1 MQRATDQDIAD
12 IRSFLGANVT
22 HAMFPL
28 SNLIHY
34 GTNGG
39 DDRAMTFWLT
49 RKNGTVTDVLGLT
62 DRGVILPCCPTASAG
77 DMVAALA
84 GQNIHGVNG
93 PAAQARPLVQALGLT
108 GAQLD
113 RDEPHYALN
122 LADLIVPTGPGD
134 LHPITDTHRFTIRGW
149 IVAYDMEAL
158 GSHLRDAENHVDGT
172 LDRYMASQSH
182 RVLMKGDTPLAM
194 TGFNA
199 TTEDCVQVGG
209 VYTPFELRGQGH
221 ARRAVALHLA
231 QARDNGATKSVLFAA
246 NTAACTAYESIGYR
260 RIGAWTLYL
269 GSKTITV
276 PATAS

>member
-1 MQRATDQDIAD
+1 MQRATDQDLSD
-12 IRSFLGANVT
+12 IRSFLQANVT

-49 RKNGTVTDVLGLT
+49 REDGDVTNVLGLT
-62 DRGVILPCCPTASAG
+62 DHGVILPCCPTASPN
-77 DMVAALA
+77 DMATALA
-84 GQNIHGVNG
+84 GQQVHGVNG
-93 PAAQARPLVQALGLT
+93 PAAQARPLVQTLGLS

-113 RDEPHYALN
+113 RDEPHYALT
-122 LADLIVPTGPGD
+122 LSDLSVPDGIGD
-134 LHPITDTHRFTIRGW
+134 LHPITDAHRSTVRGW

-158 GSHLRDAENHVDGT
+158 GSHLREAESRVDST
-172 LDRYMASQSH
+172 VDRYMASQSH

-199 TTEDCVQVGG
+199 TTDTCVQVGG
-209 VYTPFELRGQGH
+209 VYTPFDLRGQGH

-231 QARDNGATKSVLFAA
+231 EARDKGATQSVLFAA
-246 NTAACTAYESIGYR
+246 NKAACTAYEAIGYR
-260 RIGAWTLYL
+260 RIGAWTLYI
-269 GSKTITV
+269 GGNMITV
-276 PATAS
+276 PATPS